1 MENTDSLKSI
11 YQDTDQVCPSVD
23 TNPFSRDAYFMISVG
38 YLKKLNLAELIMI
51 VLLKLVYCYRNKI
64 NVH

>member
-23 TNPFSRDAYFMISVG
+23 TNPFSRDAY
-38 YLKKLNLAELIMI
+38 L
-51 VLLKLVYCYRNKI
+51 
-64 NVH
+64 